1 MQFLTRIDLYE
12 QGRQFVLSRARRI
25 NPRMV
30 DVQGSDIN
38 IYVGSASFMAQMVVR
53 QMAERLNALLLDGCE
68 GEDVDRYAWD
78 RYQERRK
85 GASPALV
92 TVRFFRPS
100 FAAGVGTISK
110 GTRML
115 SLGGIEYVTL
125 VDATF
130 GATQVDGVTAM
141 AQSTQAGKAFEVG
154 TNQIRRF
161 VNTTALFD
169 ASMQVTND
177 EVAAGG
183 EDREDDDT
191 FKERLR
197 GFWTSARRGTLT
209 AIAFGATQVA
219 GVVSAEAVEALTDDA
234 IPARVVELFFAD
246 SSGVASAAL
255 GTSVIREL
263 EEWRAGGIAVLPRTS
278 QPQIVPVQLHLT
290 FRGGVDT
297 VSLSNQIKTAVMNF
311 INSLGVNR
319 PLYRNDLGAVLSRF
333 KINGLLPDE
342 NTVASPTGDVVPDP
356 GKSLRTTVS
365 DVTVV

>member
-1 MQFLTRIDLYE
+1 M
-12 QGRQFVLSRARRI
+12 LSRAARI

-38 IYVGSASFMAQMVVR
+38 LFVGGASFMAQAVVR
-53 QMAERLNALLLDGCE
+53 QMAERLNSLLLDGCE

-85 GASPALV
+85 GASSAQV
-92 TVRFFRPS
+92 TVRFFRPT
-100 FAAGVGTISK
+100 ATAGLGSVPK

-125 VDATF
+125 TDATF
-130 GATQVDGVTAM
+130 SALQVDGVLAT
-141 AQSTQAGKAFEVG
+141 AQSTSAGKAFEVG
-154 TNQIRRF
+154 QNQIRRF
-161 VNTTALFD
+161 QNPGGLFD
-169 ASMQVTND
+169 ASLQVTND

-219 GVVSAEAVEALTDDA
+219 GVVSADAVESLTDDA
-234 IPARVVELFFAD
+234 VPARVVELFFAD

-255 GTSVIREL
+255 GVSVIREL
-263 EEWRAGGIAVLPRTS
+263 EEWRAGGIAVIPRTS

-290 FRGGVDT
+290 FKGGVDT
-297 VSLSNQIKTAVMNF
+297 VSLTNQVKSAVMNF

-319 PLYRNDLGAVLSRF
+319 PLYRNDLGAVLSRY
-333 KINGLLPDE
+333 KVNGLLPDV
-342 NTVASPTGDVVPDP
+342 NTLAAPVGDVVPAP
-356 GKSLRTTVS
+356 GKSLRTTLA